1 MSLHDV
7 SIERPVTTR
16 QIRQPQ
22 QGVGLTGLTCYVRGA
37 ETGRILGF
45 GLIVPE
51 LRYAAVI
58 VPGVSRVLRC
68 AVSAHEW
75 AAVSDEIAAGLAL
88 GDLPA
93 TSAIARIL
101 AAEYGP
107 KRPSHLPL
115 VQLLPVEYD
124 LPAGVD
130 AASLDAQ
137 LAALAA

>member
-1 MSLHDV
+1 
-7 SIERPVTTR
+7 
-16 QIRQPQ
+16 
-22 QGVGLTGLTCYVRGA
+22 LTCYVRGA
-37 ETGRILGF
+37 ETGRILAF
-45 GLIVPE
+45 GLIVPD

-58 VPGVSRVLRC
+58 VPGVARVIRC

-107 KRPSHLPL
+107 RRSPVPL